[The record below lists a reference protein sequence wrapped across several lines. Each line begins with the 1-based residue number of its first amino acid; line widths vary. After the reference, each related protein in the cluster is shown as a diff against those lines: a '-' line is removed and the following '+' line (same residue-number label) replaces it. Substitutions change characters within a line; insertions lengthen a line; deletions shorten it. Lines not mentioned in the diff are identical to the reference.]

1 MHTNR
6 KMVGSIIREVRLTME
21 MEALYIGLRRSRRG
35 HQEDTRRGVPMETR
49 CLLMAARQ
57 PLASPNSIYNIL
69 ECSLY

>member
-6 KMVGSIIREVRLTME
+6 KMVGSIIREVSPYKGDGSP
-21 MEALYIGLRRSRRG
+21 LYRAEEIGEG
-35 HQEDTRRGVPMETR
+35 TPEDTRRGVPMETR
-49 CLLMAARQ
+49 CLLLAARQ